1 MPARA
6 LSTGRLVRARAGAR
20 RGLLI
25 TATATLSVAVATV
38 CAILASLAVAVERAG
53 DAAPPGVP
61 RDEVAAQVAAGV
73 TALLSAAPALI
84 VLVLLLASTAV
95 FQLGRLLAAAREQ
108 DTANLRARGLS
119 RRQATALDTIEA
131 AAIAVTAT
139 VVGLSLGVALTVLL
153 VGAQA
158 AREAL
163 PLGWAAPLT
172 ALVLAGVLVAAQ
184 RRRSDSRGRGA
195 RIATAAVIGVVAL
208 AAAFAVWQL
217 PQARPGGFDP
227 IVAIAPS
234 AVLLAAALL
243 VLAVFA
249 AGAAAVSRAVTAGR
263 GPALA
268 PRQVARRLP
277 VYAVAV
283 LLVALTFAQALFA
296 AAYSATWTAAATD
309 SAAVRAGAD
318 LRVDLPPQTASPAT
332 VTDAAA
338 VEGVDAAAGVLVAPI
353 EIGST
358 VAEIIAVPSV
368 AIPTVISPAGGAVDP
383 EALAAAVTPTPD
395 SVAAAPVALG
405 QEATGIRVGVEIAS
419 SRPNVAAALQLSA
432 TFVDALGTP
441 TSARLALE
449 QVPPGTQAVTATADV
464 PAGTGP
470 WSLVALTA
478 AIPPAFSTADVG
490 VRIETVQP
498 LAGDAVGDDL
508 AVTGEAV
515 LGETPEAVL
524 WVGAEP
530 ATDPA
535 PVRAAIGSALAARLG
550 IGPGDGVEFRY
561 AGTGRRGQLEVAAV
575 VAAVPGAQSGLAV
588 LVPLDALTASALQ
601 RGTSFVPPNTVWAAG
616 DPDADRAFSAAL
628 GDRPV
633 ATAAPGVT
641 AFVVGSLV
649 PGWWIAAAG
658 SGALAL
664 LAAFA
669 IIQTL
674 SLDRRRDLGVLRALG
689 LTPGA
694 QARSRAGE
702 VAAVFAA
709 SAVLGTIAGIAV
721 AGLVVPALVQAV
733 TPGILALGAGVAIA
747 WLPFAAAA
755 ALLLIGLGAVAGVA
769 AVGVRRAATGATVG
783 EESR

>member
-20 RGLLI
+20 RGLLL
-25 TATATLSVAVATV
+25 TTTATLSVAVATV
-38 CAILASLAVAVERAG
+38 YAILASLTVAVERSG

-73 TALLSAAPALI
+73 VALLSAAPALI

-95 FQLGRLLAAAREQ
+95 LQLGRLLAAAREQ
-108 DTANLRARGLS
+108 DMANLRARGLS
-119 RRQATALDTIEA
+119 GRQATALGAIEA
-131 AAIAVTAT
+131 AAIAVTAS
-139 VVGLSLGVALTVLL
+139 VFGLVSGVALTVLL
-153 VGAQA
+153 FGAQA
-158 AREAL
+158 ALEAL
-163 PLGWAAPLT
+163 PLGWTAPLT
-172 ALVLAGVLVAAQ
+172 ALVLAAVLVAAQ
-184 RRRSDSRGRGA
+184 RRRSDSRRRGA
-195 RIATAAVIGVVAL
+195 RIATAAAIGVVAL
-208 AAAFAVWQL
+208 TGAFAVWQL

-249 AGAAAVSRAVTAGR
+249 AGAAAVARAGAAGP

-332 VTDAAA
+332 VADAAA

-368 AIPTVISPAGGAVDP
+368 AIPTVLSPAGGAVDP
-383 EALAAAVTPTPD
+383 EALAATVTPTPD
-395 SVAAAPVALG
+395 SVAGAPVALG
-405 QEATGIRVGVEIAS
+405 QEATGIRVTVEIAS
-419 SRPNVAAALQLSA
+419 SRPNVAAAFQLSA

-441 TSARLALE
+441 TSARLALDE
-449 QVPPGTQAVTATADV
+449 VLAGTTAVTATADV

-470 WSLVALTA
+470 WSLSALTA

-490 VRIETVQP
+490 VRIDTVQP
-498 LAGDAVGDDL
+498 LAGDAAGEAL

-515 LGETPEAVL
+515 LGESAEAVL

-530 ATDPA
+530 GDPA

-561 AGTGRRGQLEVAAV
+561 AGTGRRGELEVAAV
-575 VAAVPGAQSGLAV
+575 VDAVPGAQSGLAV
-588 LVPLDALTASALQ
+588 FVPLDALTASALQ
-601 RGTSFVPPNTVWAAG
+601 RGTSFVPPNAVWAAG
-616 DPDADRAFSAAL
+616 DPDADRAFSEAL

-633 ATAAPGVT
+633 TTAAPGVT
-641 AFVVGSLV
+641 ASVVGSLV
-649 PGWWIAAAG
+649 SGWWIAAGG

-709 SAVLGTIAGIAV
+709 SAVLGTVAGIAV
-721 AGLVVPALVQAV
+721 SWLVAPALVQAV

-747 WLPFAAAA
+747 WPPFAIAA
-755 ALLLIGLGAVAGVA
+755 ALQLIGLSVVTGIA
-769 AVGVRRAATGATVG
+769 AVGVRRAAIGATVG
-783 EESR
+783 EEAR